1 MPIVTIFGGTFGD
14 DEELARN
21 VATKLG
27 CRFVSREIFVAASE
41 RCEVPEA
48 KLNDI
53 VEKEPHW
60 WERWH
65 ENLRPYRIALQ
76 AAMSEAAL
84 AENLVYLGHVGHGLL
99 PGIRHVLRTL
109 LTAPME
115 YRVEQVRKRR
125 GLDAKAARRYIDHVE
140 KARTRR
146 LVALFDSDWR
156 DPGQYALT
164 LNMTQM
170 SSVAAANMIAHA
182 VNLMDY
188 QPTAESRQALG
199 DLALTAKVQAH
210 LLTGPGLRDVNISVQ
225 AKQGEVTLAGLLP
238 QSVTEYDV
246 RHIVEGIPG
255 VKNIM
260 SDFVSIPSRGLRSAS
275 GRQL

>member
-1 MPIVTIFGGTFGD
+1 MPIITIFGGTFGD

-21 VATKLG
+21 VAAKLG
-27 CRFVSREIFVAASE
+27 CQFVSREIFVGASQ
-41 RCEVPEA
+41 RCDVPEA
-48 KLNDI
+48 KLSDV

-65 ENLRPYRIALQ
+65 ENLRLYQIALQ

-115 YRVEQVRKRR
+115 YRIEQVSKRQ
-125 GLDAKAARRYIDHVE
+125 GLEPKAARRYIDHVE

-146 LVALFDSDWR
+146 LMALFGSDWR
-156 DPGQYALT
+156 DPGQYALI
-164 LNMTQM
+164 LNMAQM
-170 SSVAAANMIAHA
+170 SSVAAENMIAHA
-182 VNLMDY
+182 ANLLDY
-188 QPTAESRQALG
+188 QATAESRQALG
-199 DLALTAKVQAH
+199 DLALTARVKAH
-210 LLTGPGLRDVNISVQ
+210 LLSDPRLRDVNVSVQ

-238 QSVTEYDV
+238 ESVSEYEV
-246 RHIVEGIPG
+246 RHIVEGIPR
-255 VKNIM
+255 VKNVM
-260 SDFVSIPSRGLRSAS
+260 SDFVSISRVLRS
-275 GRQL
+275 GGTRQF